1 MDEIE
6 TKTNEKKKEENT
18 PEQKKITNTETIQ
31 MKDTKTIDDVALA
44 KSTTEDYMK
53 GDITADYIPK
63 YIQKQDIVAVVKN
76 AKFSVSQLVNT
87 SRIFKSL
94 VELSWVNSI
103 IAYERLREGLEYH
116 RRIEIREFIKIFDD
130 IEVEIDEKS
139 GTLSTPPARP
149 YHTATLEFQIG
160 IEFGKSVIHMDK
172 LKIAL
177 YNFLMRKTRMD
188 RVKKLKA
195 IKQKREG
202 LLLLVIACSI
212 GLPTRK
218 FTNAYDFF
226 KIFAEKYTIVNDSN
240 IIRTLLNLNGIDVD
254 EVKEYGN
261 RALELWEIYKEKF
274 PHFKSIDDDNDDT
287 KTLYSYPT
295 ATELRHLVLRANKV
309 IENILYGVDRD
320 KAVDD
325 GTEVNTKVDVVNAKT
340 EESASDARDR
350 KDREERDREAPDT
363 EESPPAP
370 QVKSPPAPQVK
381 IQPQK
386 TPSPEEKIPEQ
397 KIAEARAE
405 PVKLFSKKP
414 LNFLMS
420 I

>member
-1 MDEIE
+1 MAETE
-6 TKTNEKKKEENT
+6 TKTNEKTNEKIATYTQILAGSNEENT
-18 PEQKKITNTETIQ
+18 PEQDKITNTETIQ
-31 MKDTKTIDDVALA
+31 MKDTKTDVALA
-44 KSTTEDYMK
+44 KNTTEDYMK

-103 IAYERLREGLEYH
+103 IAYERLKKGLKYH
-116 RRIEIREFIKIFDD
+116 RRIEIHEFIQIFDN
-130 IEVEIDEKS
+130 IEVEIDKNS

-188 RVKKLKA
+188 RVKKLEA
-195 IKQKREG
+195 IKQKKEG

-218 FTNAYDFF
+218 FTNAYGFF
-226 KIFAEKYTIVNDSN
+226 EIFAEKYTIVNDSN

-309 IENILYGVDRD
+309 IKNIL
-320 KAVDD
+320 DD
-325 GTEVNTKVDVVNAKT
+325 NVSTVTASVTVETKQ
-340 EESASDARDR
+340 SAEQE
-350 KDREERDREAPDT
+350 KDRLA
-363 EESPPAP
+363 A
-370 QVKSPPAPQVK
+370 
-381 IQPQK
+381 
-386 TPSPEEKIPEQ
+386 EKIA
-397 KIAEARAE
+397 KAAE
-405 PVKLFSKKP
+405 PRQLFSKKP